1 MGVTS
6 TSADG
11 FINVVNTG
19 AGHVAT
25 DPSIKFLVNS
35 SEKMRITS
43 AGNVGI
49 GTTSPASKLQVALGI
64 NELAILNNGANSSGI
79 WGTNIGFLSQ
89 ATQAQITTHASVPL
103 VFHTGGTRNS
113 MTKGSE
119 WMRITTTGNVGIGT
133 ASPVSNLH
141 VFEGSSGESFTNLY
155 GLAVETSGTSNS
167 YHAMQVATGVGT
179 VFDITNAGNVG
190 IGTATPGHKLHVVGD
205 RVAHQND
212 TGGFY
217 RYNAAGTF
225 RAAFT
230 DNNTTTQI
238 YADGDGSNAAMTFNA
253 GNVGIGTTSPQSKL
267 HVQNYTTGESHQA
280 KFKGGAV
287 TIGDYSYISL
297 SNGYSTEYNKEVRLA
312 AVVESFAS
320 NKTGFAILTSP
331 DSSGASGH
339 ERLRVTADG
348 NVGIG
353 TDSPGYKLSVAG
365 TIQSN
370 AGTITG
376 YPLLE
381 QLRMM
386 YDQDGNY
393 WKFETTAGP
402 GADLLISQNAT
413 PFLVVKSGT
422 GRVGIG
428 TTSPDQK
435 LVISGTNNVYSKVVT
450 SAANSTLGINLVNDA
465 RAWVVRVDGADGD
478 KFQIRDASANAQRLT
493 IDTSGNVG
501 IGTASPGVLLDITGA
516 HISGQGMFR
525 LNGTTHAFATYNAAS
540 GNNSGFF
547 LNTASAVKWYVS
559 NNGATDNFE
568 VGSRVGG
575 DVVRLLIQQN
585 GNVGIGT
592 TSPQNKLDIVGSLG
606 RGAPVTK
613 TTDFTVAATE
623 NWLIMNGTATIT
635 ITLPTA
641 SSFTGRE
648 LMIKNIAAYTVIS
661 ASSNVKP
668 IDTDT
673 AATAI
678 LPATAGSWCTL
689 VSDGTNWVTMMN

>member
-1 MGVTS
+1 LTYN
-6 TSADG
+6 TADSNTANG
-11 FINVVNTG
+11 FGALYNNTTG
-19 AGHVAT
+19 ASNSAVGRQALYLNTTGSNNTSVG
-25 DPSIKFLVNS
+25 IYS
-35 SEKMRITS
+35 SEKNTTGT
-43 AGNVGI
+43 GN
-49 GTTSPASKLQVALGI
+49 AALGYAALYE
-64 NELAILNNGANSSGI
+64 N
-79 WGTNIGFLSQ
+79 
-89 ATQAQITTHASVPL
+89 
-103 VFHTGGTRNS
+103 
-113 MTKGSE
+113 
-119 WMRITTTGNVGIGT
+119 TTGNNNIAVGLSAGRFIDDGT
-133 ASPVSNLH
+133 TANTV
-141 VFEGSSGESFTNLY
+141 
-155 GLAVETSGTSNS
+155 TSNS
-167 YHAMQVATGVGT
+167 VFLGHNTKALADSQTNQIVIGDTAVG
-179 VFDITNAGNVG
+179 
-190 IGTATPGHKLHVVGD
+190 L
-205 RVAHQND
+205 
-212 TGGFY
+212 
-217 RYNAAGTF
+217 
-225 RAAFT
+225 
-230 DNNTTTQI
+230 
-238 YADGDGSNAAMTFNA
+238 GSNT
-253 GNVGIGTTSPQSKL
+253 
-267 HVQNYTTGESHQA
+267 
-280 KFKGGAV
+280 
-287 TIGDYSYISL
+287 
-297 SNGYSTEYNKEVRLA
+297 
-312 AVVESFAS
+312 
-320 NKTGFAILTSP
+320 AILGN
-331 DSSGASGH
+331 SSITKTQ
-339 ERLRVTADG
+339 LQG

-428 TTSPDQK
+428 TTIPDQK
-435 LVISGTNNVYSKVVT
+435 LVISGTNNVYSKIVT
-450 SAANSTLGINLVNDA
+450 SAANSTLGIN
-465 RAWVVRVDGADGD
+465 
-478 KFQIRDASANAQRLT
+478 
-493 IDTSGNVG
+493 GNVG
-501 IGTASPGVLLDITGA
+501 IGTASPVSNLHVFEGSSGESFTNLYGLAVETSGTSNSYHAMQVATGVGTVFDIT
-516 HISGQGMFR
+516 
-525 LNGTTHAFATYNAAS
+525 NA
-540 GNNSGFF
+540 
-547 LNTASAVKWYVS
+547 
-559 NNGATDNFE
+559 
-568 VGSRVGG
+568 
-575 DVVRLLIQQN
+575 

-592 TSPQNKLDIVGSLG
+592 ATPIGTNTPKNKLDIVGSLG